1 MRMWPSLCGADVALL
16 PLSMADHGEGELQ
29 VSAKTELQDA
39 QGNRIPTGG
48 ATSVETSLILMNEKN
63 FSKRM

>member
-48 ATSVETSLILMNEKN
+48 ATSVETS
-63 FSKRM
+63 